1 MCRLNGTPMIRGGV
15 FCTMAENLRSK
26 AMRVLLLSVAL
37 AAVAIA
43 VCPLIGGSGLDYGKL
58 LRQEAPDWNI
68 FVQLRLP
75 RALLALL
82 SGGALA
88 VAGTLFQALLRDA
101 LATPESLG
109 VSAAASLGA
118 VIAISTSFVL
128 ADSFHIIW
136 LFALCSAGAVI
147 AFVAVLA
154 RANKRFS
161 SFTLLLTGIAINGVC
176 AAAILLLHSLAGITK
191 SFQITHW
198 LMGGVDAVEYSTL
211 ALVTAVVAPV
221 CFWILARARTWNVLS
236 YGDAWAAGRGVDT
249 RKLSVQ
255 GFVAG
260 ALLTGTLTAV
270 TGPIA
275 FVGLIVPHLLRR
287 MVGSDHRV
295 LLPAALFGGGAF
307 LVVCDT
313 ISRSVLAPIEIPV
326 GVTTAL
332 LGGPFFVW
340 LLWKR

>member
-1 MCRLNGTPMIRGGV
+1 MVDHLRTKALGTLIL
-15 FCTMAENLRSK
+15 FA
-26 AMRVLLLSVAL
+26 AVAL
-37 AAVAIA
+37 AAVAI
-43 VCPLIGGSGLDYGKL
+43 CPLVGGSGLDYGML
-58 LRQEAPDWNI
+58 LRQERPDWNI

-82 SGGALA
+82 TGAALA
-88 VAGTLFQALLRDA
+88 VSGTLFQALLRDA
-101 LATPESLG
+101 LATPSSLG

-118 VIAISTSFVL
+118 VIAISTNIDRSTFFPLV
-128 ADSFHIIW
+128 W
-136 LFALCSAGAVI
+136 LFALAGAAAVI
-147 AFVAVLA
+147 ILVALLG

-176 AAAILLLHSLAGITK
+176 SAAVLLLNSLAGITK

-198 LMGGVDAVEYSTL
+198 LMGGIDAIEYSTL
-211 ALVTAVVAPV
+211 GLLALVTIPV
-221 CFWILARARTWNVLS
+221 CVWILVRARTWNVLS
-236 YGDAWAAGRGVDT
+236 YGEAWAEGRGVDT
-249 RKLSVQ
+249 RSLSIQ
-255 GFVAG
+255 GFIAG

-270 TGPIA
+270 TGPIG

-287 MVGSDHRV
+287 LVGSDHRV